1 MPDPQ
6 ANPTDN
12 SKPTVIMG
20 VNKPLTGDDR
30 KKDGVDEETGLFH
43 GVDEETNK
51 RLSVTLAGLQAQ
63 FGKEKGE
70 EIYLKI
76 AGIGGGSVFFNPRAE
91 ATEFRPALGI
101 GGLLVSLEDLQAHLG
116 PEEGQKRFD
125 LNKKYAAEVERILA
139 AKE

>member
-1 MPDPQ
+1 MDP
-6 ANPTDN
+6 NPQTQPAKTPASVVGIDT
-12 SKPTVIMG
+12 PF
-20 VNKPLTGDDR
+20 TGKDLKR
-30 KKDGVDEETGLFH
+30 DGVDEETGLFH
-43 GVDEETNK
+43 GIDSETHK
-51 RLSVTLAGLQAQ
+51 RLSVTLAGLQAE

-70 EIYLKI
+70 EVYLKI

-101 GGLLVSLEDLQAHLG
+101 GGLLVSLEDLQEHLG

-125 LNKKYAAEVERILA
+125 LNKKYATEVERILA